1 MSGPPEPRPLPPGVR
16 PFVIGLAGGTC
27 SGKTTIASA
36 IVEQA
41 GPDGAALIAH
51 DAYYRHRPDL
61 TPEERAGVNYDH
73 PDSLET
79 ELLLT
84 HLADLAAGKTIAQ
97 PTYDFT
103 RHLRNERTVPVFP
116 RPVILLEGILVL
128 ADAELR
134 RAMDLKVF
142 ADADPD
148 IRALRRVVRDIR
160 ERGRSLESVVGQY
173 HATVRPMHLRFVE
186 PSRRCADL
194 IIPRGGD
201 NRAAV
206 EALLAVVRET
216 VRRLTAP
223 APGAEKGG

>member
-1 MSGPPEPRPLPPGVR
+1 M
-16 PFVIGLAGGTC
+16 IGLAGGTC

-36 IVEQA
+36 VVEQA
-41 GPDGAALIAH
+41 GPEQAALIAH

-61 TPEERAGVNYDH
+61 AFEERTRVNYDH

-79 ELLLT
+79 ELLLA
-84 HLADLAAGKTIAQ
+84 HLAVLASSRPIAQ

-103 RHLRNERTVPVFP
+103 RHLRRDRTVPVFP

-142 ADADPD
+142 VDSDPD
-148 IRALRRVVRDIR
+148 IRALRRVSRDIR
-160 ERGRSLESVVGQY
+160 ERGRSLESVVSQY
-173 HATVRPMHLRFVE
+173 HATVRPMHLQFVE
-186 PSRRCADL
+186 PSRRFADL

-201 NRAAV
+201 NRAAQ
-206 EALLAVVRET
+206 EALLAVVREA
-216 VRRLTAP
+216 VRRLPDPSDPATA
-223 APGAEKGG
+223 AEGGT

>member
-1 MSGPPEPRPLPPGVR
+1 MSGPAEPPALPPGGR

-36 IVEQA
+36 VVEQA
-41 GPDGAALIAH
+41 GPERVALIAH

-61 TPEERAGVNYDH
+61 TWEERARVNYDH

-79 ELLLT
+79 ELLLA
-84 HLADLAAGKTIAQ
+84 HLAALADGQPIAQ
-97 PTYDFT
+97 PAYDFT
-103 RHLRNERTVPVFP
+103 RHLRRDETTQVFP

-142 ADADPD
+142 VDADPD
-148 IRALRRVVRDIR
+148 IRALRRVSRDIR
-160 ERGRSLESVVGQY
+160 ERGRSLESVVSQY

-194 IIPRGGD
+194 IIPRGGN
-201 NRAAV
+201 NRAAQ
-206 EALLAVVRET
+206 EALLAVVREAAA
-216 VRRLTAP
+216 RPRPAP
-223 APGAEKGG
+223 AAEERG